1 MSPLKNG
8 SNEATANRR
17 TLSLTSIYFNRF
29 LVFRYVTAI
38 IFFVNLYWAIVLF
51 GFGSGIGLLPSI
63 LLIGTA
69 VVMVEQI
76 GKFWKHT
83 NRLTF
88 TRWFY
93 WVQLFINLSV
103 GLSLVFGKLKVFYPF
118 LNEASLPWVL
128 SVLGFGILV
137 SAFLEYRVFLIE
149 HDKDRYIKH
158 IRQFAASI

>member
-17 TLSLTSIYFNRF
+17 ALSLTSMYFNRF

-38 IFFVNLYWAIVLF
+38 FFFVNLYWAIVLF

-118 LNEASLPWVL
+118 LNLSL
-128 SVLGFGILV
+128 I
-137 SAFLEYRVFLIE
+137 
-149 HDKDRYIKH
+149 H
-158 IRQFAASI
+158 I

>member
-17 TLSLTSIYFNRF
+17 ALSLTSMYFNRF

-38 IFFVNLYWAIVLF
+38 FFFVNLYWAIVLF

-118 LNEASLPWVL
+118 
-128 SVLGFGILV
+128 
-137 SAFLEYRVFLIE
+137 
-149 HDKDRYIKH
+149 
-158 IRQFAASI
+158 